1 MINTTYTISELADE
15 FGVTTRTI
23 RFYEERGYLKPDR
36 LGQRRVYSPADRTRL
51 RLIVRGKR
59 LGLTLEEASDIVAMY
74 QSGGSNLEQLN
85 TLIEKIR
92 ERRAILQQQ
101 QKEIRAMLKE
111 LRVAE
116 DNCLVA
122 IAAR

>member
-74 QSGGSNLEQLN
+74 QPGGSNLEQLN